1 VKKARFT
8 GIPGGIV
15 GYAATRILRL
25 FGKGLLS
32 LAACGLALALG
43 GCGGIEF
50 QGKVFDYAG
59 LSSLGKGQEDVRM
72 TERAPLLVPP
82 NTNRLPPPGSP
93 EVTRAD
99 WPADTDKERKRLA
112 EARQAEER
120 KKAAAAEPN
129 NPYAGKPNLLDQV
142 LGRDKTPEEEPI
154 DVPEPDPSD
163 KTAEDRAREQ
173 AAGTSAQKPVDQS
186 LNAPTTPADQ
196 DPFHPAAPDSYKGM
210 SSPSG
215 NNANW

>member
-25 FGKGLLS
+25 FGKGILS

-112 EARQAEER
+112 EARKAEER

-173 AAGTSAQKPVDQS
+173 AAGTAAQKPVDQS

-196 DPFHPAAPDSYKGM
+196 DPFHPQAPDSYKGM